1 MRQER
6 AIQTLGQFLKDAREH
21 KGLSLRAVATETGI
35 SNPYLSQ
42 LEGDKIKQ
50 PSPTLLHK
58 VCELY
63 EISYHTAMELAGYPA
78 VQADEKTS
86 SHRNSFAARLGP
98 VTRKEGEA
106 LIEYLEF
113 LRSRRKRGWHQ

>member
-1 MRQER
+1 MEQEKVF
-6 AIQTLGQFLKDAREH
+6 QSLGQFLKDAREH

-63 EISYHTAMELAGYPA
+63 EISYHTAMELAGYPT
-78 VQADEKTS
+78 VQANEKAPS
-86 SHRNSFAARLGP
+86 YRNGFAARLGP
-98 VTRKEGEA
+98 VTRKEEEA

-113 LRSRRKRGWHQ
+113 LRVRRKRREHP